1 MRTMS
6 DINSNSSD
14 LKTLFDLEKKI
25 FILERDNEELK
36 RKNGELESSTTLTRQ
51 TQRERWIYIALFISV
66 FYDVV
71 TGGSVVLQGT
81 TLFDKSVLGLAG
93 DLWMLI
99 MTSMSV
105 VNVVIAVLV
114 LAVLISKK
122 EAKL

>member
-1 MRTMS
+1 MS